1 MEPAALVTA
10 LGSGFPAVVAA
21 SVFFSTLAWME
32 INGVEGEGQVSNQ
45 DESLDAKEGRRQK
58 KKKKSK
64 ARIPGRKKQSP
75 LPLGRHTPSLDPQR
89 SLSKGHRKKNHR
101 PGLKEEL
108 MRL

>member
-58 KKKKSK
+58 KKKK
-64 ARIPGRKKQSP
+64 KQ
-75 LPLGRHTPSLDPQR
+75 GQDTRQ
-89 SLSKGHRKKNHR
+89 
-101 PGLKEEL
+101 KEAVTL
-108 MRL
+108 APRTTHS